1 MNKKRKF
8 NRGIKYLLLV
18 ALAISSFLLLR
29 LTAFAADNGLKNVNG
44 NKKITE
50 KLIGQYS
57 LNYTGNINFYGNEK
71 QGASG
76 GSPNTVYNTWDGNGA
91 FSGNYDKIKK
101 NLEKGFTNN
110 STFARLEKS
119 NGATGIKAAYLV
131 WQTSVQGKDSEVTVL
146 KEAQRTPVYFAA
158 ANGSLQTVTP
168 QYAAVDARN
177 VQNGTTKNNDT
188 GETEDKAISYTF
200 SCMYAD
206 VTSYV
211 QKYGF
216 TTYGVAGIPYA
227 LSKKYNKDTGS
238 HMGESCSNWQLIV
251 VEENPKQ
258 NVRAVAIKVGSQFN
272 YTWEDNPNPSSDK
285 KEDQYIWKDN
295 PMTMNLNLDK
305 YWTKKYSDE
314 NTGVKGQLMVIG
326 ISSVT
331 TEEGDKDKG
340 KFSVT
345 IKDKDKNKAAKTLNH
360 LVQNSYLYKDDTVAG
375 TYSESAIR
383 GKICNF
389 TIDGKDKNSPGFD
402 TNNFSVSVTD
412 RTWVTLYAVGM
423 AVDIADYDPVG
434 KQDTKIEDNKVTIT
448 GSETVNTDQK
458 NTGYYNGSMAVTL
471 DEDLEKPES
480 ASFTVYNK
488 QDGSTKT
495 FKYSGS
501 NTDDIKYDANRHT
514 LTFKNRFYTNIGN
527 GSYVK
532 YTVTAPLK
540 DEPEKAT
547 ITNRHQVTGMLCSVG
562 AQTSIEKKHPEV
574 TSSAKVPFPAGAKG
588 YFTLKVVG
596 TDGTTSKIK
605 IKVITDTKDF
615 INASE
620 VNARFSI
627 VGSESTN
634 KHGVTLVDADG
645 NPVSQVQYKL
655 APSVTTLREVADQPD
670 KYYVKRDDGTIVY
683 KSKWKT
689 TVPNLRIRY
698 DKEAYTY
705 AVGATTKSDGSSRMN
720 TREYSWDH
728 DKSKPNTLNNMH
740 VWHNDVEETIF
751 MQINVSNMGISY
763 VDGVVPVNGEY
774 TITLKH
780 PELEITYQ
788 DGESDKAKS
797 YTQKNDSHLIY
808 KAGASVDLMN
818 TTNAH
823 LNFKKN
829 GYEPVTE
836 KEWYKKKSDGTKKYY
851 DQDARYLLEKV
862 KNFTDGD
869 DFKTK
874 NVTLYVNWKKV
885 QDEITVYY
893 RSAGTG
899 DSSDKWKNNN
909 TPSAHCTDDSHK
921 HSAYYHLDGNRTIM
935 HAVMDKKSHTVKY
948 TEGGKKKSE
957 TCNYLRRQKDSSGNL
972 VYSYSKTTIKKSEI
986 DAKTATIDLLNTTT
1000 ALNAPAGTSATGYW
1014 RIGSISGPKI
1024 SYDALSGDDAV
1035 RAYHRLSQYADSDRK
1050 VYVYADWKGKSHTL
1064 AFDENGGKLPDGGAK
1079 TVTITVRSSD
1089 HHDVSWN
1096 TPSRKGYTF
1105 LGWYDAPSG
1114 GTQVY
1119 DEDGLC
1125 KNEGKYWS
1133 GSVCVYDGD
1142 YTVYAHWK
1150 AREASYTVRHWKQKA
1165 DGNAAIHDQNN
1176 YDLAETATKKAKIG
1190 AKVTPP
1196 VKTYAGFVS
1205 PAVQTGTVTADGKL
1219 VIDYFYERQFYNVT
1233 LHAGTGIEAVYG
1245 GGAYRYGQSVT
1256 IDASLKTGYHWSHWS
1271 GSFEQDTKNYTFT
1284 MPMSNVELT
1293 ANGEANKYTIH
1304 FDPNGG
1310 SGHIDDIVATYDED
1324 VVLPGIIR
1332 ADGTAAY
1339 EKYTLDGVNV
1349 TGDVISGVIPKGM
1362 MAGYEEEENGEEE
1375 NEEIE
1380 ESEETENPDADGD
1393 DSENQSDGP
1402 EENQDNKNDSVEK
1415 ESDKE
1420 GESVENSSEKEQED
1434 SDNMENTE
1442 SGSMENDDEEK
1453 NDEES
1458 NDEDATEISEDTGR
1472 NEKAAAPVKK
1482 VYASVF
1488 MGWSLENGRNTFI
1501 PQWKAGDAVRN
1512 LVAEDGGEITL
1523 YAIWDDCPW
1532 IQANDLY
1539 YTLDQAQ
1546 RGVITEAEILSHAT
1560 ASDRE
1565 DGSPIAPGTNPAAS
1579 DPALFTSF
1587 TIPDYQT
1594 SEFTNLQ
1601 HDFSATEN
1609 LTVVDHVGNTY
1620 IKQIT
1625 VHVTDTTPKEITQM
1639 DLTGVTRFINSK
1651 YYNKTFDEG
1660 GLEDNSIWKVNPEY
1674 KAALESALNNMNN
1687 DTPAETYVF
1696 SKETIKQMKQYVET
1710 HGIGNS
1716 KEPDALNNFYHQFL
1730 APNKQ

>member
-1 MNKKRKF
+1 M
-8 NRGIKYLLLV
+8 
-18 ALAISSFLLLR
+18 
-29 LTAFAADNGLKNVNG
+29 
-44 NKKITE
+44 
-50 KLIGQYS
+50 
-57 LNYTGNINFYGNEK
+57 
-71 QGASG
+71 
-76 GSPNTVYNTWDGNGA
+76 
-91 FSGNYDKIKK
+91 
-101 NLEKGFTNN
+101 
-110 STFARLEKS
+110 
-119 NGATGIKAAYLV
+119 
-131 WQTSVQGKDSEVTVL
+131 
-146 KEAQRTPVYFAA
+146 
-158 ANGSLQTVTP
+158 
-168 QYAAVDARN
+168 
-177 VQNGTTKNNDT
+177 
-188 GETEDKAISYTF
+188 
-200 SCMYAD
+200 
-206 VTSYV
+206 
-211 QKYGF
+211 
-216 TTYGVAGIPYA
+216 
-227 LSKKYNKDTGS
+227 
-238 HMGESCSNWQLIV
+238 
-251 VEENPKQ
+251 
-258 NVRAVAIKVGSQFN
+258 
-272 YTWEDNPNPSSDK
+272 
-285 KEDQYIWKDN
+285 
-295 PMTMNLNLDK
+295 
-305 YWTKKYSDE
+305 
-314 NTGVKGQLMVIG
+314 
-326 ISSVT
+326 
-331 TEEGDKDKG
+331 
-340 KFSVT
+340 
-345 IKDKDKNKAAKTLNH
+345 
-360 LVQNSYLYKDDTVAG
+360 
-375 TYSESAIR
+375 
-383 GKICNF
+383 
-389 TIDGKDKNSPGFD
+389 
-402 TNNFSVSVTD
+402 
-412 RTWVTLYAVGM
+412 
-423 AVDIADYDPVG
+423 
-434 KQDTKIEDNKVTIT
+434 
-448 GSETVNTDQK
+448 
-458 NTGYYNGSMAVTL
+458 
-471 DEDLEKPES
+471 
-480 ASFTVYNK
+480 
-488 QDGSTKT
+488 
-495 FKYSGS
+495 
-501 NTDDIKYDANRHT
+501 
-514 LTFKNRFYTNIGN
+514 
-527 GSYVK
+527 
-532 YTVTAPLK
+532 
-540 DEPEKAT
+540 
-547 ITNRHQVTGMLCSVG
+547 
-562 AQTSIEKKHPEV
+562 
-574 TSSAKVPFPAGAKG
+574 PFPAGAKG

-655 APSVTTLREVADQPD
+655 AASTTTLKEAADQPD
-670 KYYVKRDDGTIVY
+670 KYYDKRDDGSIRY
-683 KSKWKT
+683 KSKMKAV
-689 TVPNLRIRY
+689 VPNLRIRY
-698 DKEAYTY
+698 DKEEYTY
-705 AVGATTKSDGSSRMN
+705 AVGDATRMDGTSRMN
-720 TREYSWDH
+720 DRGYSWNN
-728 DKSKPNTLNNMH
+728 DKDKKSTVNNMH
-740 VWHNDVEETIF
+740 VWHSDVQETVSL
-751 MQINVSNMGISY
+751 QINVSNMGIAY

-836 KEWYKKKSDGTKKYY
+836 KEWYKKNSNGTKTYY
-851 DQDARYLLEKV
+851 DQDAKYLLEKV
-862 KNFTDGD
+862 KKFTDGD
-869 DFKTK
+869 DFQTRS
-874 NVTLYVNWKKV
+874 VTLYVNWKKV

-899 DSSDKWKNNN
+899 DSSDKWRNNN
-909 TPSAHCTDDSHK
+909 TTSAHCTDDSHK

-972 VYSYSKTTIKKSEI
+972 VYSYAKTTIKKGVI
-986 DAKTATIDLLNTTT
+986 DAKSAGIDLLNVTA
-1000 ALNAPAGTSATGYW
+1000 ALNAPEGTSATGYW

-1035 RAYHRLSQYADSDRK
+1035 RAYHRLSQYADSDGK

-1064 AFDENGGKLPDGGAK
+1064 AFDANGGKLPDGGAK

-1105 LGWYDAPSG
+1105 LGWYDALSG

-1165 DGNAAIHDQNN
+1165 GGNAAIHDQNN

-1190 AKVTPP
+1190 TKVTPP

-1349 TGDVISGVIPKGM
+1349 TGDVISGAIPKGM
-1362 MAGYEEEENGEEE
+1362 MAGYEEEDKEEE
-1375 NEEIE
+1375 
-1380 ESEETENPDADGD
+1380 
-1393 DSENQSDGP
+1393 
-1402 EENQDNKNDSVEK
+1402 SV
-1415 ESDKE
+1415 
-1420 GESVENSSEKEQED
+1420 
-1434 SDNMENTE
+1434 ENTE

-1453 NDEES
+1453 NDEEKNDEES
-1458 NDEDATEISEDTGR
+1458 NDEDATESSEDAGQ
-1472 NEKAAAPVKK
+1472 NEKAVAPVKK

-1546 RGVITEAEILSHAT
+1546 RGAITEAEILSHAT

-1587 TIPDYQT
+1587 TIPDYQE
-1594 SEFTNLQ
+1594 SDFTNLQ
-1601 HDFSATEN
+1601 HDGSVTEN
-1609 LTVVDHVGNTY
+1609 LTVVDHVGSTY
-1620 IKQIT
+1620 LKQIT
-1625 VHVTDTTPKEITQM
+1625 VHVVDTTPVNVKPE
-1639 DLTGVTRFINSK
+1639 GKTRFISEK
-1651 YYNKTFDEG
+1651 YFQTDHEHG
-1660 GLEDNSIWKVNPEY
+1660 GLEENSIWMTNPEY
-1674 KAALESALNNMNN
+1674 HSALQNAFNNLKN
-1687 DTPAETYVF
+1687 DMPEDEF
-1696 SKETIKQMKQYVET
+1696 LIPHETILEMKQYIQD

-1716 KEPDALNNFYHQFL
+1716 KEPGALTEFYNRFM
-1730 APNKQ
+1730 APNKVR